1 MLDDGVFATLRDLV
15 YRESGIVITDQ
26 KRPLLAN
33 RLAKRLKALNLSSDA
48 EYLQVIETDRDG
60 AELVHLLDAVSTN
73 VTYFFREPQHFE
85 FLRAELA
92 KLGEQE
98 PNREVKIWCAAA
110 SSGDEPY
117 TIAMTAEDMMPGN
130 WRLLGTDICMPV
142 LQRAQAGLYKE
153 TDLEK
158 VPDVLRRK
166 YFTKVKMP
174 DNDYAQVSPTLMSKV
189 LFKRLNLVQ
198 FPYSLKGNFDF
209 IFCRNVM
216 IYFDKPTR
224 QKIVEQFERLL
235 RPGGY
240 LILSL
245 SESLLGITSSL
256 QKQPCSVYK
265 KV

>member
-1 MLDDGVFATLRDLV
+1 MLNDEVFATLRDLV

-33 RLAKRLKALNLSSDA
+33 RLAKRLKALKLSSDA
-48 EYLQVIETDRDG
+48 EYLQIIETDREG
-60 AELVHLLDAVSTN
+60 SELVHLLDAVSTN

-85 FLRAELA
+85 FLRSELI
-92 KLGEQE
+92 KIREQQ
-98 PNREVKIWCAAA
+98 PSHEVKIWCAAA

-117 TIAMTAEDMMPGN
+117 TIAMNAEDIVPGK

-142 LQRAQAGLYKE
+142 LQKAQAGLYKAS
-153 TDLEK
+153 DLEK
-158 VPDVLRRK
+158 VPDVMRRK

-174 DNDYAQVSPTLMSKV
+174 DDEYAQVSPTLMSKV

-198 FPYSLKGNFDF
+198 FPYSLKGDFDF

-235 RPGGY
+235 RPGGS

-245 SESLLGITSSL
+245 SESLLGINSIL
-256 QKQPCSVYK
+256 QKQPCSVYR